1 MAPHEQGAATS
12 GWFYASPGPYAPENA
27 ERQRIRRSSTSVPRN
42 CRTCEGPRRIVSYV
56 AFVPARSGSK
66 RLPGKNV
73 KLLAGKPLVVW
84 TLEACAN
91 SVRISHVVFSTDSE
105 EYWEIVQRYLKSD
118 KLVLDFRSPDEAGD
132 NIKIFDYL
140 KAGYQ
145 RIFRDYGRNFVMALP
160 TVPFRRTKHIDA
172 AILLFEQYKQPVFSA
187 TTYGFPISFAFH
199 VDEQDGWSPV
209 FPDGAMVP
217 GNTRSPDQRPA
228 YHPNGAIYVRR
239 VEDLAQPGLRTLYQ
253 GAQPY

>member
-1 MAPHEQGAATS
+1 
-12 GWFYASPGPYAPENA
+12 
-27 ERQRIRRSSTSVPRN
+27 
-42 CRTCEGPRRIVSYV
+42 VSYV

-209 FPDGAMVP
+209 FPDGAMVT
-217 GNTRSPDQRPA
+217 GNTRSQDQRVA
-228 YHPNGAIYVRR
+228 YHPNGAVYVRS
-239 VEDLAQPGLRTLYQ
+239 VADLAQPDLRTLYQ
-253 GAQPY
+253 GARPYLMDRDVSLDIDNEIDFAIAETLMKSGYVSG